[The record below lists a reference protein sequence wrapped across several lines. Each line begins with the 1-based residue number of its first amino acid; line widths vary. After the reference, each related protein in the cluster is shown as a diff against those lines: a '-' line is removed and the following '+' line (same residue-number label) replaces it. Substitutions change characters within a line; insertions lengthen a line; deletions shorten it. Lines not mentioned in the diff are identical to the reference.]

1 MQPVLVPRKN
11 VETGAVEGD
20 EEGQATSY
28 EKGTNL
34 GEMKCFDGLQESMSV
49 VIATQCMLMRF

>member
-1 MQPVLVPRKN
+1 MQPVLVPRNN

-20 EEGQATSY
+20 EEGQATSH

-34 GEMKCFDGLQESMSV
+34 GELKCFDGSQESMYM
-49 VIATQCMLMRF
+49 VIVTQCMLMRQ